1 MKCPNCK
8 NNISISNQYCPI
20 CGHPIESESKQKFLK
35 KRKRKNRT
43 IIISTLLGIVLFIAL
58 IIFGIYMLITTLF
71 KDVSIKEYVEL
82 GIDQVPTIYKVLG
95 EHPIK
100 SYNTHRHNDETTI
113 FYHYQGLTTEDVE
126 KYTDALLKE
135 GYNLSDYYSNTYV
148 KEADENGYII
158 IITIDK
164 STIKYQKNDDNINNY
179 LK

>member
-1 MKCPNCK
+1 MKCPKCK
-8 NNISISNQYCPI
+8 SNISLSNQYCPI
-20 CGHPIESESKQKFLK
+20 CGHSIEPETKQKFLK

-58 IIFGIYMLITTLF
+58 IIFGIYMLITTIF
-71 KDVSIKEYVEL
+71 KDISTKEYVEL

-95 EHPIK
+95 NHPIK
-100 SYNTHRHNDETTI
+100 SYNSHHYYDETTVS
-113 FYHYQGLTTEDVE
+113 YHYQGLTTEDVE
-126 KYTDALLKE
+126 KYTDVLLQE
-135 GYNLSDYYSNTYV
+135 GFKLSDNHQDTYV
-148 KEADENGYII
+148 KEAKENGYII